1 MNMLNVRKKCPSP
14 SHGGRKIN
22 FWIRVMKTIRFTV
35 TYDGTNYKGWQVQK
49 NDPTIQGIIEE
60 KLGIILNQPIRV
72 TGSGRT
78 DAGVHAIMQVAHFCT
93 DSQIDIGILHK
104 GLNSLLPPDIVIK
117 EMSLADNDF
126 HARYSAKS
134 RVYKYLIWNGDIP
147 SPFYARYSW
156 HVHYRLDK
164 MAMKQAAEI
173 LLGLHDFTSFQ
184 GVGSVCHTSER
195 EVKRSTLVGHPRRW
209 FVFTIEAS
217 AFLRHMVR
225 NIVGTLIEVG
235 RGSMSID
242 EFRDVLEARDRSVAG
257 ITAPP
262 QGLFLKE
269 VKY

>member
-1 MNMLNVRKKCPSP
+1 MSENIRKLDE
-14 SHGGRKIN
+14 
-22 FWIRVMKTIRFTV
+22 FIR
-35 TYDGTNYKGWQVQK
+35 
-49 NDPTIQGIIEE
+49 EE
-60 KLGIILNQPIRV
+60 RA
-72 TGSGRT
+72 SE
-78 DAGVHAIMQVAHFCT
+78 D
-93 DSQIDIGILHK
+93 IDNH
-104 GLNSLLPPDIVIK
+104 
-117 EMSLADNDF
+117 
-126 HARYSAKS
+126 
-134 RVYKYLIWNGDIP
+134 VYKERKYMSFKDILPSKIPQGWKIVRLKHIAKRFITGGTPSTKEPKFWNGDIP